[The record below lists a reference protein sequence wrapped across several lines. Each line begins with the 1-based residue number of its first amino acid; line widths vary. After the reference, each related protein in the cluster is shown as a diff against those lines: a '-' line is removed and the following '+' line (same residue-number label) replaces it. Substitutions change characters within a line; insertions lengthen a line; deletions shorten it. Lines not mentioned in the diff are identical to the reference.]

1 MIKPLEHIPTLADI
15 QATFKEIQP
24 LIHRTPVMTSNLLDR
39 MAGAHLFFKCENFQK
54 VGAFKMRGAAS
65 AAMRLTSEER
75 ARGLATHSSGNHGQA
90 VARAAQLLGI
100 PAYIVMPENAPKVKR
115 QAAQSYGAKI
125 ISCAPTLA
133 SREAALEKVVAETGA
148 TFIHPFNDYN
158 VIAGQ
163 ATAALEL
170 MEDISGLDVVM
181 APVGG
186 GGLMSG
192 TTLMVKYLSSSVKAI
207 GAEPKAVDD
216 AYRSLQ
222 AGRLM
227 SNDTTN
233 TVADGL
239 RTTLGEKTFEILS
252 KELEEIITVEEEEII
267 RAMRLIWER
276 MKIIIEA
283 SCAVP
288 LAAVLKEKDRF
299 KNQRIGIILTGGNV
313 DFENLPF

>member
-1 MIKPLEHIPTLADI
+1 MIKPLDHIPTLADI
-15 QATFKEIQP
+15 QATYKEIKP
-24 LIHRTPVMTSNLLDR
+24 LIHRTPVMTSNTLDR
-39 MAGAHLFFKCENFQK
+39 MSGAHLFFKCENFQK

-90 VARAAQLLGI
+90 VSRAAQLLGI
-100 PAYIVMPENAPKVKR
+100 PAYIVMPSNAPEVKK
-115 QAAQSYGAKI
+115 QAAKGYGATI
-125 ISCAPTLA
+125 ISCEPTLE
-133 SREAALEKVVAETGA
+133 SREANLEKVVAETGA

-170 MEDISGLDVVM
+170 MEDVSGLDVIM

-192 TTLMVKYLSSSVKAI
+192 TALIVKYLSNDIKAI
-207 GAEPKAVDD
+207 GAEPKMVDD
-216 AYRSLQ
+216 AFRSIQ
-222 AGRLM
+222 SGKIEG
-227 SNDTTN
+227 NETTN

-239 RTTLGEKTFEILS
+239 RTTLGEKSFEILS

-267 RAMRLIWER
+267 QAMRLIWER

-288 LAAVLKEKDRF
+288 LAAVLKNKDRF

-313 DFENLPF
+313 DLGNLPF